1 MISFHI
7 EDADQV
13 GVLTI
18 EGSIDIQNAEELK
31 SNLIRAFQ
39 AADKICVN
47 VERLED
53 IDISCLELFCSAH
66 LTSMELKKTIS
77 FCGRIPGTF
86 RTKLT
91 DTGFIRHMGC
101 IHDENRNCLWVGCNV

>member
-1 MISFHI
+1 MISFQI
-7 EDADQV
+7 EEPDQV

-18 EGSIDIQNAEELK
+18 EGSINIQNAEELK

-39 AADKICVN
+39 AGDKISVN

-66 LTSMELKKTIS
+66 LTSVALKKTIS
-77 FCGRIPGTF
+77 FCSRIPGTF
-86 RTKLT
+86 RKKLT
-91 DTGFIRHMGC
+91 DTGFIRHTGC
-101 IHDENRNCLWVGCNV
+101 MHDKYRNCLWVGCNS

>member
-1 MISFHI
+1 MISFQV
-7 EDADQV
+7 EEPDQV
-13 GVLTI
+13 GVITI

-31 SNLIRAFQ
+31 SNLIMAFQ
-39 AADKICVN
+39 AGDKISVN

-66 LTSMELKKTIS
+66 LTSVDLKKTIS
-77 FCGRIPGTF
+77 FRSSIPETF

-91 DTGFIRHMGC
+91 DAGFIRHTGC
-101 IHDENRNCLWVGCNV
+101 MHDKYRNCLWVGCST